1 MAKKLYFTD
10 DFSEENVTKLQEK
23 GFILR
28 DVKAYRPGDFVE
40 AFDEVAGDVP
50 AAYLEKANQ
59 LQPDTQEAE
68 AGGESEEVETDVSK
82 MNKTQIQEHLTKAG
96 IEFPANATKDEL
108 VALTQP
114 KQDDLPCKPTSQ

>member
-10 DFSEENVTKLQEK
+10 DFSEENVTELQEK

-50 AAYLEKANQ
+50 AAYLEKAKQ
-59 LQPDTQEAE
+59 LQPDTL
-68 AGGESEEVETDVSK
+68 EEVETDVTK
-82 MNKTQIQEHLTKAG
+82 MNKAQLQDHLTKAG
-96 IEFPANATKDEL
+96 IEFSANATKDEL
-108 VALTQP
+108 VALAQP
-114 KQDDLPCKPTSQ
+114 KQDG

>member
-114 KQDDLPCKPTSQ
+114 KQDD